1 MQFSFRLAQ
10 AGQEQQGQFV
20 TYGTS
25 LFVRVPRAINCLYNC
40 VIRIIGADKFSL
52 LSIISLKLS
61 IIFPAQNEI
70 SHVRMSKLKQSE
82 FS

>member
-10 AGQEQQGQFV
+10 ARQEQQGQFV
-20 TYGTS
+20 TYSTS
-25 LFVRVPRAINCLYNC
+25 LFVRVPRAINRVYNC
-40 VIRIIGADKFSL
+40 AIRIIGADKFSL

-61 IIFPAQNEI
+61 IILPTRNEI
-70 SHVRMSKLKQSE
+70 SHVRMSKSKQSE